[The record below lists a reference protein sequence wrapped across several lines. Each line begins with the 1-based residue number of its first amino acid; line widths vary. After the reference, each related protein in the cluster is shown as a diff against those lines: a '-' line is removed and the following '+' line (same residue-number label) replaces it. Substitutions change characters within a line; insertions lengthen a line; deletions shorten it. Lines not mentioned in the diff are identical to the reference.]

1 MLENLD
7 ILDRRHVDFV
17 TEAMRGG
24 RISLAISDICR
35 ADRPDQVF
43 YRECLTRLTDRD
55 GRLHDG
61 RDFVPIL
68 DAFGKTPTF
77 DRHVLGLIF
86 SQLEADPH
94 LVLGCDFSADGLFN
108 REACGAVLSFI
119 GNHSHLAPRLVLELT
134 ETSTLQ
140 GLSFVSGA
148 IADLRAMGCRVA
160 LDGFGTGFASPR
172 LIQLID
178 FDIVKIDRL
187 LLDDNRPSPDGR
199 DSLAHIVNFALS
211 FAPMVVVQGVE
222 TKPQIAQASRTG
234 ATHFQGDLMS
244 TRLAPHAG
252 SATEATRSA

>member
-17 TEAMRGG
+17 SEAMREG
-24 RISLAISDICR
+24 RVSLAVSDICS
-35 ADRPDQVF
+35 ADRPNQVF

-55 GRLHDG
+55 GGLHNG

-68 DAFGKTPTF
+68 DAFGETPTF
-77 DRHVLGLIF
+77 DRHVLGLVF

-108 REACGAVLSFI
+108 REACRAVLSFI
-119 GNHSHLAPRLVLELT
+119 GNHSHLAPRLVLELAEAT
-134 ETSTLQ
+134 TLQ
-140 GLSFVSGA
+140 GLSLASGA
-148 IADLRAMGCRVA
+148 IADLQAVGCRIA

-187 LLDDNRPSPDGR
+187 FLDDNQPSPDGR
-199 DSLAHIVNFALS
+199 DSLAHIVSFALS
-211 FAPMVVVQGVE
+211 FAPIVVVQGVE
-222 TKPQIAQASRTG
+222 TKPQIAQARGAG

-244 TRLAPHAG
+244 TRLATLADG
-252 SATEATRSA
+252 DAETTRSA

>member
-17 TEAMRGG
+17 IEAMRDG

-43 YRECLTRLTDRD
+43 YRECLTRLTVRD
-55 GRLHDG
+55 GGFHDG
-61 RDFVPIL
+61 RDLVPIL

-86 SQLEADPH
+86 SHLEANPH
-94 LVLGCDFSADGLFN
+94 LVLGCDFSADSLFN
-108 REACGAVLSFI
+108 RKACRAVLSFI
-119 GNHSHLAPRLVLELT
+119 GNHSHLASRLVLELA
-134 ETSTLQ
+134 ETTTLQ
-140 GLSFVSGA
+140 GLSFASGA

-187 LLDDNRPSPDGR
+187 FLDDYRPSPDGR
-199 DSLAHIVNFALS
+199 DSLAHIVS

-252 SATEATRSA
+252 SDTEATRSA